1 MSTHNS
7 PWIVETDWLATHLD
21 APDIVVLDGSWHLP
35 NSDRN
40 AREEFTEQRIP
51 GAVFFDL
58 EEISDTSS
66 PWPHMLP
73 SPEKF
78 SSRLR
83 KLGIGNGARVV
94 VYDTAGLFSAARIWW
109 MFRIMGHNDV
119 AILNGGLPKWNAEN
133 LALEDG
139 PAKPRRECHFTA
151 RFQPSK
157 VKSLDDVLK
166 SLGSDRSPQIV
177 DARAATRFAGN
188 APEPRPELK
197 SGHIPG
203 SYNVPYS
210 HLLEQD
216 GTLKSPEDIR
226 QAFADGDVDPGRPI
240 IASCGSGVTAAVLVL
255 GLELTGN
262 TKYVS
267 LFDGSWAQWG
277 ATEGVPIETGSSD

>member
-1 MSTHNS
+1 MSTHKS
-7 PWIVETDWLATHLD
+7 PWIVETQWLASHLD

-35 NSDRN
+35 NAGRN
-40 AREEFTEQRIP
+40 AKAEFAEQRIP
-51 GAVFFDL
+51 GAVFFDIN
-58 EEISDTSS
+58 EISDTSS
-66 PWPHMLP
+66 SLPHMLP

-78 SSRLR
+78 SSCLR

-133 LALEDG
+133 LPLEGG
-139 PAKPRRECHFTA
+139 PARKRRECHFTA

-157 VKSLDDVLK
+157 VKSLDYVLK
-166 SLGSDRSPQIV
+166 AVRADNSPQIV
-177 DARAATRFAGN
+177 DARAAKRFAGS

-203 SYNVPYS
+203 SYNVPYNT
-210 HLLEQD
+210 LLEDD
-216 GTLKSPEDIR
+216 GTLKSPEGIK
-226 QAFADGDVDPGRPI
+226 QAFLEGGVDPGKPI
-240 IASCGSGVTAAVLVL
+240 ITSCGSGVTAAVLVL
-255 GLELTGN
+255 GLELIGK
-262 TKYVS
+262 TKSVA

-277 ATEGVPIETGSSD
+277 TTDGVPIETGS